1 MILYGEFILKTTQM
15 PRIEKYET
23 AEEMYI
29 HVSRFFQNLV
39 KNSPKIVVALP
50 TGNTPTQLYK
60 LLCQDSAID
69 WSKVVIFML
78 DCYYPQDKNNPLSF
92 YTYIKNNL
100 LNKINLPPENF
111 HMLDSQTPN
120 PELEC
125 LRYEKEIRQAGGL
138 DLAILGL
145 GENCHIAFC
154 EPGTPQDSLTHVTNI
169 SAQTI
174 LVNNVDK
181 VENFPTKALTMGIK
195 TILSAREIMV
205 LAKGEKKALSVKRAL
220 TENPSAECPAS
231 FLQNH
236 PNITYMLDSE
246 AAALL

>member
-1 MILYGEFILKTTQM
+1 ML
-15 PRIEKYET
+15 
-23 AEEMYI
+23 
-29 HVSRFFQNLV
+29 
-39 KNSPKIVVALP
+39 KIVIERADKIYSITASEIKKVMENTNRPVLALP
-50 TGNTPTQLYK
+50 TGNTPTSLYR
-60 LLCQDSAID
+60 LLSVDKTID

-78 DCYYPQDKNNPLSF
+78 DCYYPQDKNDPLSF

-100 LNKINLPPENF
+100 LDNINLPPENF
-111 HMLDSQTPN
+111 HMLDSQALN
-120 PELEC
+120 PEQEC
-125 LRYEKEIRQAGGL
+125 LKYEKEIQEAGGL

-169 SAQTI
+169 STQTI

-181 VENFPTKALTMGIK
+181 VENFPTKALTVGIK
-195 TILSAREIMV
+195 TILSARKIMV
-205 LAKGEKKALSVKRAL
+205 LAKGEKKALSVKRSL